1 MHVDSSQTQKGQE
14 TQVAEDYPQKKSMNN
29 VTASEELNSLTQSVP
44 SFSGV
49 SRARELQDLQDYE
62 SVCYHTELPGH
73 SNCVV

>member
-14 TQVAEDYPQKKSMNN
+14 TQVAEDYPKKSMNN
-29 VTASEELNSLTQSVP
+29 TASEELNSLTQSVL

-62 SVCYHTELPGH
+62 SVCYQTELPGH

>member
-14 TQVAEDYPQKKSMNN
+14 TQVAEDYPKKSMNN
-29 VTASEELNSLTQSVP
+29 VTASEGPNCLTQSVL